1 MLIDLL
7 IASLALGVIVLL
19 LPWRP
24 WATTETLEADPGD
37 AADLSD
43 VTVLIPARNEAGT
56 IGETLHGLAR
66 QGPGLR
72 IIVVDDQSDDGTA
85 AAARGAGIEVLTV
98 VAGATA
104 LTPTVAESRP
114 DDLLR
119 QERPWRPS
127 AGPGCGR
134 DRSPQHL
141 PRTPDN
147 PA

>member
-98 VAGATA
+98 VAGAYADNNVFRFIT
-104 LTPTVAESRP
+104 
-114 DDLLR
+114 
-119 QERPWRPS
+119 
-127 AGPGCGR
+127 
-134 DRSPQHL
+134 RSPLSSLYTQKVL
-141 PRTPDN
+141 NNWTI
-147 PA
+147 